1 VINSLG
7 LVGDKEESKM
17 SRNETWANRGRV
29 VDVLSEEWGSLLQKQ
44 PRRRADF
51 KRLKTAQF

>member
-1 VINSLG
+1 
-7 LVGDKEESKM
+7 VGDKEESKM
-17 SRNETWANRGRV
+17 SRNETWANRGQV